1 MAKKLDEINFKSCV
15 SYPDVCLRTSV
26 QPDGTEYYEY
36 ILMYV
41 DDVLEISVNATTI
54 RKSLEGNAV
63 QYKNNK
69 IACPDMC
76 LGAKLQEKSIKKSS
90 VGRLE
95 E

>member
-1 MAKKLDEINFKSCV
+1 MD
-15 SYPDVCLRTSV
+15 D
-26 QPDGTEYYEY
+26 
-36 ILMYV
+36 ILA
-41 DDVLEISVNATTI
+41 ISVDATKI
-54 RKSLEGNAV
+54 LKILEVNTV